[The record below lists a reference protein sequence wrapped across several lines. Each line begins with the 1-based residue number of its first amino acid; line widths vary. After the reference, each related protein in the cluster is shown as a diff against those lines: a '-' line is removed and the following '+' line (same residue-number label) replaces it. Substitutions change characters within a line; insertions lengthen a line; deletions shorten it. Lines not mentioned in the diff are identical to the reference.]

1 MLQKSKTLPEAQA
14 RTRNTRQ
21 MALASTF
28 LALLIVV
35 LIPFTL
41 VSPLPL
47 SDYPNHVARM
57 HILAHLSESADL
69 ARHYL
74 LHWEFIPNLAMDL
87 LVPML
92 MPPLSAE
99 QASLAF
105 AALAMFLMASG
116 AIVLHRV
123 LYGHWSLLP
132 FAAFLFLYNRHFL
145 WGFLNYLF
153 SVGLALWMLA
163 AHIHLRN
170 RSDALR
176 VVLFSLLSTALLISH
191 LHAFASY
198 AILVGGYEVSVA
210 WRQRENRPWRALLVA
225 AAQFV
230 LPAALFLS
238 LSSTTERA
246 GEIKWSAPVDK
257 LYGLLDMVNNY
268 NLPLDIAT
276 FLILAG
282 LVGVGILTRRLS
294 IHRDLRLPLALLF
307 IIYLC
312 LPRLMFA
319 SFGADRRLLVM
330 VALATVAALHLRIDT
345 PRVRG
350 MLAAGLVL
358 LFLGRMTVIG
368 MNWINADKVYQPI
381 LASIE
386 QLPHGARV
394 AVICGG
400 DSFPYLANPPLDH
413 VPNMAVVT
421 KEAYLNTLFAEPGK
435 QVLQVVYGSKA
446 PFSVDPSQ
454 TFRMGPEEKG
464 KANPFR
470 DIPLERFDFVM
481 LINPDYFSR
490 DYPARF
496 APMYVKENVM
506 LFKIRPQKGAS

>member
-210 WRQRENRPWRALLVA
+210 WRQRGK
-225 AAQFV
+225 Q
-230 LPAALFLS
+230 
-238 LSSTTERA
+238 
-246 GEIKWSAPVDK
+246 
-257 LYGLLDMVNNY
+257 
-268 NLPLDIAT
+268 
-276 FLILAG
+276 
-282 LVGVGILTRRLS
+282 
-294 IHRDLRLPLALLF
+294 
-307 IIYLC
+307 
-312 LPRLMFA
+312 
-319 SFGADRRLLVM
+319 
-330 VALATVAALHLRIDT
+330 ALARSAGGGRAIRPSCRIV
-345 PRVRG
+345 PFAV
-350 MLAAGLVL
+350 
-358 LFLGRMTVIG
+358 
-368 MNWINADKVYQPI
+368 QH
-381 LASIE
+381 
-386 QLPHGARV
+386 HGAGRRDQMV
-394 AVICGG
+394 GAGRQAVW
-400 DSFPYLANPPLDH
+400 
-413 VPNMAVVT
+413 
-421 KEAYLNTLFAEPGK
+421 
-435 QVLQVVYGSKA
+435 
-446 PFSVDPSQ
+446 
-454 TFRMGPEEKG
+454 
-464 KANPFR
+464 
-470 DIPLERFDFVM
+470 
-481 LINPDYFSR
+481 
-490 DYPARF
+490 PAGHG
-496 APMYVKENVM
+496 
-506 LFKIRPQKGAS
+506 Q

>member
-1 MLQKSKTLPEAQA
+1 MLQKCKTLSEAGA
-14 RTRNTRQ
+14 GTRSTRHL
-21 MALASTF
+21 ALAGTF
-28 LALLIVV
+28 LALLAVILV
-35 LIPFTL
+35 PFTL

-57 HILAHLSESADL
+57 QIIAHLSESATL

-74 LHWEFIPNLAMDL
+74 VHWEFIPNLAMDL
-87 LVPML
+87 LVPMM

-99 QASLAF
+99 QASLVF

-116 AIVLHRV
+116 AIVLHRA
-123 LYGHWSLLP
+123 LYGRWSLLP

-163 AHIHLRN
+163 AHIHLRR
-170 RSDALR
+170 RSDGLR
-176 VVLFSLLSTALLISH
+176 VVLFSLLATALLISH

-210 WRQRENRPWRALLVA
+210 WRQRESRPWRPLLVA
-225 AAQFV
+225 GAQFIV
-230 LPAALFLS
+230 PCVLFLS
-238 LSSTTERA
+238 LSRTTERA

-268 NLPLDIAT
+268 SLPLDVAT
-276 FLILAG
+276 FLILAA
-282 LVGVGILTRRLS
+282 LVGAGILSRRLS
-294 IHRDLRLPLALLF
+294 VHRDLRLPLALLF

-330 VALATVAALHLRIDT
+330 VALAAVAALHLRIET

-350 MLAAGLVL
+350 MLAAGLAV

-368 MNWINADKVYQPI
+368 VNWIHADQVYQPI
-381 LASIE
+381 LSGIE

-400 DSFPYLANPPLDH
+400 DSFPYLADPPLDH

-454 TFRMGPEEKG
+454 TFRMPPEEKG
-464 KANPFR
+464 KADPFA

-481 LINPDYFSR
+481 LINPDYFSH

-496 APMYVKENVM
+496 APIYEKENVM
-506 LFKIRPQKGAS
+506 LFKIRPQKGS